1 MNKFLSLKKN
11 QKYIFIF
18 FILFL
23 LTFLIYFN
31 NTGFLIKAESIKKV
45 IRVGVY
51 QNEPKIFVNSKGEVD
66 GIWADIIEEIAKIN
80 NWQIEYIIGDWK
92 SCLDNLINNKIDIM
106 PDVAYSD
113 ERAKIYDFNEI
124 PVLSSFSRIYINK
137 KVTIKKLSDLN
148 NKKISVLSSSIQEKN
163 LILLRQNLF
172 FTFEIISVNSL
183 ENGFNFTKQGITD
196 CIITNNF
203 FGDYF
208 YKEYGLKRTEIE
220 LFPADLFFAT
230 KKSENL
236 DILPIIDEIVLNWKK
251 TKNSVYYKIL
261 NRWKISPK
269 TKSENLLNLS
279 ILIASLLIIFM
290 VFYVLF
296 IRANIKRIKERMRL
310 AFDSLSLSEKYFAEY
325 SEISPVG
332 IFRTDQKGNI
342 IFVNKAWKQIT
353 DYENNDCLGE
363 NFFNNIESSERQNI
377 KDEWKKT
384 LLGEKEFDKTV
395 TIIDI
400 KGESHWLK
408 IKTKKLLDN
417 DGNLTGYIGVFDD
430 ITEEKILNEKLNKAL
445 DDINLLF
452 EFSSL
457 LNINLL
463 NPNFTYDILKKIIEF
478 FNLDAAILFQVKDG
492 RLFAKDIQPEKIQKL
507 WNPSQIHQVGECICG
522 KAYEQGIPCYL
533 DDLEIEKLAS
543 REECKIVG
551 FKSIAVI
558 PLKYGNQKI
567 GLLFLAKLNQ
577 TDFSKYK
584 NLIESIS
591 FQISVALNNILMH
604 SKLITY
610 SKELEAKVYERT
622 KELEIALEKAQFADK
637 MKSAFLATMSHEL
650 RTPLNSIIGF
660 TGILLQELPGKLN
673 EEQRK
678 QLSIVK
684 KSSEHLLELINDVLD
699 LSKIEAGEFKLSYEI
714 FNVFPF
720 IEDIINTVI
729 PLVQKKGLEFD
740 FYIDKR
746 IQNIN
751 CDKRRL
757 KQIIINLLSNA
768 IKFTEKGKISLN
780 IEKNDDMISFSITDT
795 GIGIKDEDKNL
806 LFKPFSQ
813 INQGLN
819 RAYEGTGLGLSI
831 CKKMIELFNGK
842 IEVESEFGIGSK
854 FSFTIPEK

>member
-1 MNKFLSLKKN
+1 MNKFLLLKKN
-11 QKYIFIF
+11 QINFFIVV
-18 FILFL
+18 ILFL
-23 LTFLIYFN
+23 LTFLIYLN
-31 NTGFLIKAESIKKV
+31 NTGFLIKSESIKKV

-51 QNEPKIFVNSKGEVD
+51 QNEPKIFVNSKGEPD
-66 GIWADIIEEIAKIN
+66 GIWIDIIEEIAKLN
-80 NWQIEYIIGDWK
+80 NWQIEYVIGDWK
-92 SCLDNLINNKIDIM
+92 SCLDNLINKKIDIM

-113 ERAKIYDFNEI
+113 ERAKIYDFSKI
-124 PVLSSFSRIYINK
+124 PVLSSFSRIYINEK
-137 KVTIKKLSDLN
+137 GNIKKLSDLN
-148 NKKISVLSSSIQEKN
+148 NKKISVLASSIQEKN
-163 LILLRQNLF
+163 LILLKQNLF
-172 FTFEIISVNSL
+172 FTYEIVSINSFED
-183 ENGFNFTKQGITD
+183 GFNFTKQGITD
-196 CIITNNF
+196 CVIANNF

-208 YKEYGLKRTEIE
+208 YREYELKKTEIE
-220 LFPADLFFAT
+220 LFPADLYFAT
-230 KKSENL
+230 KKGEKQ
-236 DILPIIDEIVLNWKK
+236 DILSSIDEIILNWKK
-251 TKNSVYYKIL
+251 NRSSTYYKIL
-261 NRWKISPK
+261 NKWKISPK
-269 TKSENLLNLS
+269 TKNENLFRLS
-279 ILIASLLIIFM
+279 ILTAALIIISM

-296 IRANIKRIKERMRL
+296 VRANIKRTKERMKL

-342 IFVNKAWKQIT
+342 IFVNKAWKQISG
-353 DYENNDCLGE
+353 YENNDCLGE

-384 LLGEKEFDKTV
+384 LTGEKEFDKTIA
-395 TIIDI
+395 IIDI
-400 KGESHWLK
+400 KGQTHWLK

-417 DGNLTGYIGVFDD
+417 DGNLTGHIGVFDD

-457 LNINLL
+457 LNISLL
-463 NPNFTYDILKKIIEF
+463 NPDFTYIILKKIIEF
-478 FNLDAAILFQVKDG
+478 FNLDTAILFQVKDG
-492 RLFAKDIQPEKIQKL
+492 RLFAKDIQPEKVQKL
-507 WNPSQIHQVGECICG
+507 WNPSQIHEMGECICG
-522 KAYEQGIPCYL
+522 KACEQGMSHYIY
-533 DDLEIEKLAS
+533 DLELEKQAS
-543 REECKIVG
+543 REECKIAG

-558 PLKYGNQKI
+558 PLKYSNQVI
-567 GLLFLAKLNQ
+567 GLLLLAKLTK

-584 NLIESIS
+584 NLIEAIS
-591 FQISVALNNILMH
+591 SQISVAFNNILMH

-622 KELEIALEKAQFADK
+622 KELETALEKAQFADK

-678 QLSIVK
+678 QLSMVK

-714 FNVFPF
+714 FNVYPF

-842 IEVESEFGIGSK
+842 IEVQSEFGIGSK